1 MRRAAVQAFR
11 TARRQPVRK
20 LLGGRSFFIR
30 SPNHGLGLR
39 LASSTSRKDRA
50 TNATLQGSILPRSI
64 SAALITGI
72 FASGAWYAY
81 KGTTGPAPSLNSEGA
96 RSVSTDSQHSET
108 STSANVYSSA
118 PDATPS
124 VATAEQAAQS
134 TRRALVVDNDQF
146 YTGNIVG
153 DEPLSKFEDDSG
165 RKVLEML
172 TPEQVTERLQRNEES
187 YLVGRGRGVV
197 RYDVVQLPSNNPIED
212 DHAEKIVE
220 VPESVAATGD
230 GTPSSD
236 WMFWGVFD
244 GHRYDESSTS

>member
-1 MRRAAVQAFR
+1 MF
-11 TARRQPVRK
+11 P
-20 LLGGRSFFIR
+20 RSF
-30 SPNHGLGLR
+30 
-39 LASSTSRKDRA
+39 
-50 TNATLQGSILPRSI
+50 
-64 SAALITGI
+64 SAVLITGV

-81 KGTTGPAPSLNSEGA
+81 KGAPGSAPSLTTDGTRAISTA
-96 RSVSTDSQHSET
+96 SQPSPTLTSVD
-108 STSANVYSSA
+108 VYSLA

-124 VATAEQAAQS
+124 VASVEEAAQS

-146 YTGNIVG
+146 YTGSIIG
-153 DEPLSKFEDDSG
+153 DKPLSKFEDDSG

-172 TPEQVTERLQRNEES
+172 TPDQATERLRRNEES

-220 VPESVAATGD
+220 VPQSVAATGD

-244 GHRYDESSTS
+244 GHRYENLAL